1 MGFTLLLRDGTT
13 GAVLHNVKPIVASC
27 AFHARGKGCIMN
39 EHLLAGNVT
48 AKDLGLEPVHD
59 DKDAVASWKEY

>member
-1 MGFTLLLRDGTT
+1 
-13 GAVLHNVKPIVASC
+13 
-27 AFHARGKGCIMN
+27 MN